1 MSSLPDV
8 VCAAITTRT
17 LLSFLYD
24 GLPRVVIPCALGEHK
39 STGRLLLRSYQVR
52 GTTES
57 GNLPLWR
64 LYDVTRISRLEV
76 LDETFEKPP
85 TGYRRG
91 DRSFRTIVCQL

>member
-39 STGRLLLRSYQVR
+39 STGRLLLRWRTRFAEQRNPATSR
-52 GTTES
+52 CGGCTT
-57 GNLPLWR
+57 
-64 LYDVTRISRLEV
+64 
-76 LDETFEKPP
+76 
-85 TGYRRG
+85 
-91 DRSFRTIVCQL
+91 